1 MEKKGSALYLCPGCG
16 AFVSESASKCPNC
29 GNALEGSADED
40 LDLPDVDKAQAPTIE
55 AKPEIVE
62 IEKEHVDEESE
73 PVTLFLCSACGA
85 FTGGDADNCPNCG
98 TSMRDDDAGDI
109 KPLIKPGDPES
120 DLLDMLV
127 TSESDDSENLLEDLK
142 KIESTED
149 VESFIESIPYKD
161 PDVILDLD
169 AHAADLPESSE
180 DADDLLSQLI
190 LISDD
195 RAEPVQSEARPEAVQ
210 RVKDILAAESRRVSL
225 DDNTSIA
232 MCSSCGAFV
241 SESAEVCN
249 ICGNA
254 LKGDKKFIPGAKP
267 KIPDMDTS
275 DDDAESIM
283 RTLLGV
289 KEDAELDKD
298 AGTRFQSD
306 GSLGLCTLCGAF
318 ISQAAQACPVCG
330 THIEDMPE
338 FVPSIDLA
346 GPEKEAHGL
355 ALCPHCGVFVQ
366 EGAKECFSCVKPIP
380 DGAVLAKYQADAEV
394 DESDRA
400 SNLLKTFL
408 GVEKALTMAPLRDPT
423 FSGLDLCPDCGAFV
437 SAQAITCSVCGNPL
451 FEGADE
457 INDINKQINE
467 INAPK
472 CPNCGTDIESSSSEC
487 SMCGLAFGS
496 PESSTPLD
504 GPAQDISDFLETE
517 LEETIKELE
526 AKANIVEPDVAN
538 QQSIKTGGVK
548 DELLDMLVLDED
560 IPESEIAKS
569 ETGDIESII
578 DESLLET
585 DDLAHDSE
593 PLSDVVPEQDRALES
608 LEFIEQYE
616 VEPSEQET
624 LGDVDEIPFL
634 EDDIATE
641 KTPEP
646 LPAFESHSHVAPKPA
661 NWATGVYIST
671 IAITFFIASYL
682 IVPGEYAPGL
692 ALIFGTLL
700 IYGIYMWFTDKGS
713 LFKGDLKHASVFIA
727 GTIVSAAV
735 LLHWPAG
742 ILTSDSGL
750 MGQPALDRM
759 LLSLSILLI
768 CIGLLWIRARVRY
781 VFIWFSGTTLLFLAT
796 LMEFTYTGFGNVE
809 TSPVILVSG
818 VGACLVF
825 LSLIFLQYERALHT
839 SIESDIVRGD
849 AHYLKKDYKRALVSY
864 DDALAKAQLKSVEA
878 LGSPIVQYDVPWY
891 SKGSALILMGQPEE
905 GIKCLD
911 MALAINPNN
920 EITWV
925 NKGNAHSKLGEHDV
939 ARECYRRA
947 IESNPFYE
955 IAWNNMGNVFA
966 RQKDYLEALKHYNRA
981 IKINS
986 KYDDAWINKG
996 YVLAKMGK
1004 REQAINCLNHVGVR
1018 AKGQIPKMERDVHTV

>member
-40 LDLPDVDKAQAPTIE
+40 LDLPEVDKAQAPTIE

-169 AHAADLPESSE
+169 APAADLPESSE

-249 ICGNA
+249 VCGNA

-451 FEGADE
+451 FEGAGEIEDINRQIDE
-457 INDINKQINE
+457 IGLLE
-467 INAPK
+467 
-472 CPNCGTDIESSSSEC
+472 CPNCGTGIEAGSSEC
-487 SMCGLAFGS
+487 PMCGLVFGTTEIPS
-496 PESSTPLD
+496 PLD

-517 LEETIKELE
+517 LEQTIRELE
-526 AKANIVEPDVAN
+526 AKAELTESISRP
-538 QQSIKTGGVK
+538 SIKPIGAN
-548 DELLDMLVLDED
+548 DELLDMLVSDED
-560 IPESEIAKS
+560 ADGEIA
-569 ETGDIESII
+569 DSISNYDVVSI
-578 DESLLET
+578 ADENLLEEIPAEESVDT
-585 DDLAHDSE
+585 LFG
-593 PLSDVVPEQDRALES
+593 VTPEQDDALEP
-608 LEFIEQYE
+608 LEFIDQFEA
-616 VEPSEQET
+616 EPFEQEA
-624 LGDVDEIPFL
+624 LDEVDEIPFL
-634 EDDIATE
+634 EEEIATKKATE
-641 KTPEP
+641 H
-646 LPAFESHSHVAPKPA
+646 LPALEPHSHAISKPA